1 MAQTLNTQFVNKKKL
16 EMLATAIRDN
26 APFIKASEQKYPQ
39 SELKGKKYGATVHTY
54 LTDAG
59 TVSDGI
65 VANPDGIHEI
75 ELTAYM
81 QSKNTA
87 VETDLWENYNDI
99 ESFAKEVLKP
109 RALKLART
117 IEKDVIDHTVF
128 SSMQAVV
135 APKVGGNAAPS
146 FEMLSEASTKLG
158 ELAVPGSLVDFQ
170 SPTIYGKIAN
180 TGLAKF
186 LPDDI
191 QRDIY
196 RNKYLGEYAGASCV
210 EQVLMPTVKMSSTM
224 DTAPTITFTAVPD
237 GAGNII
243 GYTVGAITASSG
255 KTLDEGAAY
264 VVPGVFLLDESGME
278 TDQPLVVIVHKKIT
292 GFAAPTTS
300 PTNQDN
306 HGKLAESLGIADIRV
321 TAKGYSYGTPNVWV
335 DAATFDS
342 GSATT
347 TVTLS
352 ALLTAGSKYTVGQVR
367 TSDALVFDSYSYD
380 DLPSSRTQDVGND
393 GPVTLRCMEFGDGK
407 NGVKL
412 TRIDAPFLA
421 TVFEPRRCV
430 TTYTEV

>member
-16 EMLATAIRDN
+16 DMLATAIRDN
-26 APFIKASEQKYPQ
+26 APFIKASEQKFPQ
-39 SELKGKKYGATVHTY
+39 SEMKGKKYGATVHTY

-65 VANPDGIHEI
+65 VANPDGIHEV
-75 ELTAYM
+75 ELTAFV
-81 QSKNTA
+81 QTKNTA
-87 VETDLWENYNDI
+87 VETDLWENFNDI

-117 IEKDVIDHTVF
+117 IEKDVIDHNVF
-128 SSMQAVV
+128 CSMQAVV
-135 APKVGGNAAPS
+135 APKVGGVSSPT
-146 FEMLSEASTKLG
+146 FEMLSEASSKLG
-158 ELAVPGSLVDFQ
+158 ELAVPGALVDFQ
-170 SPTIYGKIAN
+170 SPTVYGKIAN

-210 EQVLMPTVKMSSTM
+210 EQVLMPIVKMSATM
-224 DTAPTITFTAVPD
+224 DTAPTITFTAVTD
-237 GAGNII
+237 AASNII

-264 VVPGVFLLDESGME
+264 EVPGVYLLDESGME
-278 TDQPLVVIVHKKIT
+278 TDQPLVVIVHKKFT
-292 GFAAPTTS
+292 GKAAAS
-300 PTNQDN
+300 AGQDN
-306 HGKLAESLGIADIRV
+306 HGKLAESLGIEDLRV

-335 DAATFDS
+335 NAATFDS

-347 TVTLS
+347 VVTLNP
-352 ALLTAGSKYTVGQVR
+352 LLGASKNYQVGQVR
-367 TSDALVFDSYSYD
+367 TNDALVFDSYSFD
-380 DLPSSRTQDVGND
+380 DLPSSRTEDVGND
-393 GPVTLRCMEFGDGK
+393 GPVTLRAMSFGDGL

-412 TRIDAPFLA
+412 TRIDAPFIA
-421 TVFEPRRCV
+421 TTFEPRRCV
-430 TTYTEV
+430 TTFVEL

>member
-16 EMLATAIRDN
+16 EMLATAVRDN
-26 APFIKASEQKYPQ
+26 APFIKASEQKFPQ
-39 SELKGKKYGATVHTY
+39 SEMKGKKYGATVHTY

-59 TVSDGI
+59 TV
-65 VANPDGIHEI
+65 EI
-75 ELTAYM
+75 ELTGFV
-81 QSKNTA
+81 QTKNTA
-87 VETDLWENYNDI
+87 VETDMWENFNDI
-99 ESFAKEVLKP
+99 ESFAKEILKP

-117 IEKDVIDHTVF
+117 IEKDVIDHNVF
-128 SSMQAVV
+128 CSMQAVV
-135 APKVGGNAAPS
+135 APKVGGVSSPT
-146 FEMLSEASTKLG
+146 FEMLSEASSKLG
-158 ELAVPGSLVDFQ
+158 ELAVPGALVDFQ

-210 EQVLMPTVKMSSTM
+210 EQVLMPIVKMSATM
-224 DTAPTITFTAVPD
+224 DTAPTITFTAVTD
-237 GAGNII
+237 AASNII

-264 VVPGVFLLDESGME
+264 EVPGVYLLDESGME
-278 TDQPLVVIVHKKIT
+278 TDQPLVVIVHKKFT
-292 GFAAPTTS
+292 GKAAATLG
-300 PTNQDN
+300 QDN
-306 HGKLAESLGIADIRV
+306 HGKLAESLGIEDLRV

-347 TVTLS
+347 VVTLNP
-352 ALLTAGSKYTVGQVR
+352 LLGASKNYQVGQVR
-367 TSDALVFDSYSYD
+367 TNDALVFDSYSFD
-380 DLPSSRTQDVGND
+380 DLPSSRTEDVGSD
-393 GPVTLRCMEFGDGK
+393 GPVTLRAMSFGDGI

-412 TRIDAPFLA
+412 TRIDAPFIA
-421 TVFEPRRCV
+421 VTFEPRRCV
-430 TTYTEV
+430 TTFTEV

>member
-1 MAQTLNTQFVNKKKL
+1 MALSQNTQFVNKKKL

-117 IEKDVIDHTVF
+117 IEKDVIDHNVF
-128 SSMQAVV
+128 CSMQAVV
-135 APKVGGNAAPS
+135 APKVGGVSAPS
-146 FEMLSEASTKLG
+146 FEMLSEASSKLG
-158 ELAVPGSLVDFQ
+158 ELAVAGSLVDFQ
-170 SPTIYGKIAN
+170 SPTIYGRIAN

-210 EQVLMPTVKMSSTM
+210 EQVLMPIVEMPDTM
-224 DTAPTITFTAVPD
+224 DTAPTITFTAVQE
-237 GAGNII
+237 GGV
-243 GYTVGAITASSG
+243 TVGFTAGAVTKSDNA
-255 KTLDEGAAY
+255 KTLPIGAAY
-264 VVPGVFLLDESGME
+264 EVPGVFLLDESGME
-278 TDQPLVVIVHKKIT
+278 TDQPLVVIIHDKFT
-292 GFAAPTTS
+292 GKAAATS
-300 PTNQDN
+300 TEDN
-306 HGKLAESLGIADIRV
+306 HGKLASAPGIEDLRV
-321 TAKGYSYGTPNVWV
+321 TVAGKSYGTPNVYV
-335 DAATFDS
+335 KASFGTS
-342 GSATT
+342 TK
-347 TVTLS
+347 TVQLNP
-352 ALLTAGSKYTVGQVR
+352 LLTAGADSTHPKRYQVGQVR

-380 DLPSSRTQDVGND
+380 DLPSSRTQDVGSD

-421 TVFEPRRCV
+421 VTFEPRRCV
-430 TTYTEV
+430 TTYTEL